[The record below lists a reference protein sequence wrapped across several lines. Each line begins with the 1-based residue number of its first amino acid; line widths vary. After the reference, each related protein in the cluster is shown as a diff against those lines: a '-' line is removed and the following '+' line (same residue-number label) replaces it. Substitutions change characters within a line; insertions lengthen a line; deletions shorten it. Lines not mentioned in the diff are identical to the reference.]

1 YKAGVF
7 LGCTFGIEAMYIWA
21 IGIFAAGQ
29 SSTMTGTYSGQFAM
43 EGFLD
48 LHWPRWKRVLLTRTI
63 AIIPTLL
70 ITYFQN
76 INNLSE
82 MNDLLNALMSLQLPF
97 ALLPALTFTSS
108 PKVMGEFVNGFANKV
123 LASVLSVV
131 VISVNLY
138 FVFNYVSTK
147 FSNSVFV
154 FLGTALFFVYY
165 ILFLIYLVRH

>member
-1 YKAGVF
+1 
-7 LGCTFGIEAMYIWA
+7 
-21 IGIFAAGQ
+21 
-29 SSTMTGTYSGQFAM
+29 MTGTYSGQFAM

-70 ITYFQN
+70 MTYFQSL
-76 INNLSE
+76 NNLSE

-108 PKVMGEFVNGFANKV
+108 PKVMGEFANGFSNKV

-138 FVFNYVSTK
+138 FVFNYVGET
-147 FSNSVFV
+147 FSNNAFV
-154 FLGTALFFVYY
+154 FLGTGLFFICYLV
-165 ILFLIYLVRH
+165 FVIYLVSNAKTLLNRITHKL